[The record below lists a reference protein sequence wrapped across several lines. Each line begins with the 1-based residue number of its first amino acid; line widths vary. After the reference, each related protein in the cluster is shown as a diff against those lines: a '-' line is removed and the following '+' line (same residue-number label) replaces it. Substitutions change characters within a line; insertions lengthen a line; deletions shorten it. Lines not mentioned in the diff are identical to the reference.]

1 MDHRWEKEHIY
12 KIQREEGV
20 GEGVGDIAQI
30 TENEDTMNRGEGAHR
45 TVTDRKGHIALRID
59 RKGHTVKRGEGQM
72 PNPQKT
78 SPAFC

>member
-1 MDHRWEKEHIY
+1 
-12 KIQREEGV
+12 
-20 GEGVGDIAQI
+20 
-30 TENEDTMNRGEGAHR
+30 MNRGEGAHR